1 MKKIPI
7 LSTATPGFKIAY
19 LFLFLLI
26 GLFVASLLAKLI
38 FFIPGL
44 DSNDTL
50 TSIYVNSACQS
61 IFSIALPA
69 YLIVSWTSHSPFKY
83 LKLEKSASMGRD
95 TAFVILVFVVS
106 YLFTFLLG
114 QWNKGFTLPES
125 MSSIEETLRSM
136 EDQALE
142 ITDMMLSVDTIG
154 LLLINILIVAV
165 FAAIAEELFFRGALQ
180 QFIQEKLKNEHV
192 TVLVAALVFSAVHF
206 QFYGFLPR
214 FFLGA
219 ILGYLYIYTRNLW
232 VPIIFHFINNAS
244 VLILNYFWGN
254 TEWYNNIDNIQV
266 TIPFI
271 VLGFISLIITILTF
285 VVYKKINIKS
295 KPDAYKPD
303 NNDRNS
309 EYINL

>member
-38 FFIPGL
+38 FLIPGL

-244 VLILNYFWGN
+244 VIIIHFFWSD
-254 TEWYNNIDNIQV
+254 TEWYKNIDEAPV
-266 TIPFI
+266 TFSFI
-271 VLGFISLIITILTF
+271 ILALTSLALTVALF
-285 VVYKKINIKS
+285 VSYKKRIYDFETDVYKLK
-295 KPDAYKPD
+295 A
-303 NNDRNS
+303 
-309 EYINL
+309 